1 MLRLRPCK
9 LADGRFLLTW
19 LADERTVEFWRAD
32 RFTWPLTQGQLDTY
46 FRDFEADQNAMA
58 FTALDARGHPCGH
71 FSFRNISWEENRA
84 HMGFIVVDP
93 AARGMGYGRRMV
105 RQALRYAFG
114 CLGLSAVTLGVYDCN
129 EPARRCYEAEGFVRI
144 DREGFKAGRES
155 HADGEWEYFYMEAK
169 AGQLE
174 Q

>member
-58 FTALDARGHPCGH
+58 LTALDARGHPCGH

-93 AARGMGYGRRMV
+93 AARGMGYGRR
-105 RQALRYAFG
+105 
-114 CLGLSAVTLGVYDCN
+114 
-129 EPARRCYEAEGFVRI
+129 CYEAEGFVRI
-144 DREGFKAGRES
+144 DRGGFKARRES